1 MKNEMRRMKHVWM
14 VEDAPPSSANGTA
27 KSFWTKI
34 GIAFENEDG
43 SLTLQLAAI
52 PVTGKMV
59 VRDATPFAAPVQTRG
74 AA

>member
-1 MKNEMRRMKHVWM
+1 MKSDQRRMKHVWM
-14 VEDAPPSSANGTA
+14 VEDAPSSSVNSPP

-59 VRDATPFAAPVQTRG
+59 VRDATPFASTLKTRG